1 LRVGLRNLARVIRA
15 WRYALGKEGGE
26 PVDPLTCG
34 ELVDPGHAVLW
45 IDAAEPTDAERDAV
59 RDQLRLGAV
68 VLDALIDPSERTK
81 LMRYG
86 DYFHVAI
93 HDCQYIGDEF
103 DSREID
109 IVMGPGWLLTV
120 RHPTARS
127 KPLDIDDVMH
137 RFEVQRQEH
146 STTEEGYLLWALF
159 DVVVD
164 RYFDVNDSVDDRLET
179 IEEVV
184 FSDDGQPGIPRDV
197 FSIRRDLM
205 LFRRAAAPMREVID
219 AIIRKDV
226 PFVSEEA
233 VTHFHD
239 VYDRLLRVLDLIESQ
254 RDLLTGLLE
263 ADLAVISNRLN
274 TVMKKVTSWGAILV
288 VATLIAGIYGM
299 NFKHMPEL
307 SWSFGYPAALLS
319 MLAITGIL
327 YWVFK
332 RRDWL

>member
-1 LRVGLRNLARVIRA
+1 VIRA
-15 WRYALGKEGGE
+15 WRYALGQAGE
-26 PVDPLTCG
+26 PVDPATCG
-34 ELVDPGHAVLW
+34 ALVDASHAVLW
-45 IDAAEPTDAERDAV
+45 IDAEQPTDGERETV
-59 RDQLRLGAV
+59 RDQLHLGAV
-68 VLDALIDPSERTK
+68 VLEALTDPSERTK

-93 HDCQYIGDEF
+93 HDCQFIGDEF

-120 RHPTARS
+120 RHPTDRS
-127 KPLDIDDVMH
+127 KPLDIDEVMR
-137 RFEVQRQEH
+137 RFEVQREEH

-164 RYFDVNDSVDDRLET
+164 RYFDVNDRVDDRLES
-179 IEEVV
+179 IEELV
-184 FSDDGQPGIPRDV
+184 FADNGQTRIPRDV
-197 FSIRRDLM
+197 FGIRRDLM
-205 LFRRAAAPMREVID
+205 LFRRAAAPLREVVD
-219 AIIRKDV
+219 AIIRRDV
-226 PFVSEEA
+226 PFISSEA
-233 VTHFHD
+233 ITHFHD
-239 VYDRLLRVLDLIESQ
+239 IYDRLLRVLDLIESQ

-263 ADLAVISNRLN
+263 ADLAVISNQLN

-299 NFKHMPEL
+299 NFKDMPEL
-307 SWSFGYPAALLS
+307 KWSFGYPAAIGL
-319 MLAITGIL
+319 MLAVTGIL